1 MSGQPYRYAKDVENF
16 RSDYMEQLG
25 LRANLD
31 DMNLQANKTYKETG
45 SLPPKSTMKD
55 MRTTPE
61 ILADIQKIRLE
72 IIGELKPVCSIQMA
86 QQVVQ
91 RVEQSPLNSDGSFLV
106 FLAQN
111 APELVNQLKKK
122 YKFGIAGNEND
133 VEQMVAFLSSIF
145 TKTREMSS
153 SVKSAFDRP
162 SNTTLSGIS
171 EGDLDALKQ
180 QFDAI
185 EFKLISQGGI
195 KSGITSLV
203 DTPEKYN
210 VLKLLR
216 IIKAQFEDLQP
227 VLSTTR
233 YNQIKDEFMGQSTN
247 AGIFEQVQINFMGF
261 NEWKDFIER
270 LPSPS
275 TLRTLL
281 DQLTK
286 SEKNKNSKLS
296 ETILTNLS
304 SVLPTSLESAKIL
317 QITNDIISR
326 QRARPQIQNPL
337 FSQNYVPV
345 GFTPVDPT
353 GTESN
358 AYSRSG
364 LNPPPFEGEEL
375 NIIPPEVVALE
386 FCTAIVDNINALTR
400 EDLHLS
406 DNRFRRTIDAYVQ
419 ASEETMKD
427 KFGRNWERIIG
438 YDSDVLDRTI
448 RNVTSNY
455 DYNEN
460 LSKGPIVVSEF
471 RSILKSYIP
480 AGSTDMRGFGF
491 KAKGKRRGRPKGSGL
506 VKPISERIDH
516 TKGIKQGHIHVP
528 FGKYILNKN
537 KLDSDLV
544 YFKHAKG
551 YGVKGFPMSK
561 VSNKLGSVLR
571 TIIGGGVPKF
581 EDLQGLSN
589 EEKEYLHKVANK
601 AGIMDKISIP
611 TPSKDKLEQDIH
623 QFEVMKGELLAGN
636 DSPELIKKFKLILLR
651 LSKNGTIPKR
661 EASEIMEEL
670 LQLGF

>member
-16 RSDYMEQLG
+16 RSDYMASLG

-31 DMNLQANKTYKETG
+31 DMNLQANKNYKETG
-45 SLPPKSTMKD
+45 ALPPKSTIKD

-61 ILADIQKIRLE
+61 ILADVQKIRLS
-72 IIGELKPVCSIQMA
+72 IIDELKPICSSQMA
-86 QQVVQ
+86 QLVVQ
-91 RVEQSPLNSDGSFLV
+91 RVEQSPLNADGSFLT
-106 FLAQN
+106 FFAQN
-111 APELVNQLKKK
+111 APELVIQLKKK

-133 VEQMVAFLSSIF
+133 VEQMVAFLSSMY
-145 TKTREMSS
+145 TKTRDMSS
-153 SVKSAFDRP
+153 TVKSAFDRP
-162 SNTTLSGIS
+162 ANSTVSGIT

-195 KSGITSLV
+195 KSGLTALV

-210 VLKLLR
+210 VLAMLR
-216 IIKAQFEDLQP
+216 TIKAQFEDLQP
-227 VLSTTR
+227 VLQTDR
-233 YNQIKDEFMGQSTN
+233 YNQIKSIFLGDSTN
-247 AGIFEQVQINFMGF
+247 AGLFEQVQINFMGF
-261 NEWKDFIER
+261 NEWKEFIER
-270 LPSPS
+270 LPSPT

-286 SEKNKNSKLS
+286 SERNKNSQLS
-296 ETILTNLS
+296 LQILTNLS
-304 SVLPTSLESAKIL
+304 SLMPTSLESAKIL
-317 QITNDIISR
+317 QITNEIISR
-326 QRARPQIQNPL
+326 QRAKPQIQNPL
-337 FSQNYVPV
+337 ISQNYVPR

-375 NIIPPEVVALE
+375 NIIPPDLIATELCNV
-386 FCTAIVDNINALTR
+386 IVSLMNELTR
-400 EDLHLS
+400 NDQGLS
-406 DNRFRRTIDAYVQ
+406 NNRYRRAIDGYV
-419 ASEETMKD
+419 ANAESIVRN

-448 RNVTSNY
+448 RSVTSNY

-460 LSKGPIVVSEF
+460 LSKGPINVDEF
-471 RSILKSYIP
+471 RSILRSYLP
-480 AGSTDMRGFGF
+480 AGSTDMKGFGF
-491 KAKGKRRGRPKGSGL
+491 NGKRRGRPKGSGL

-544 YFKHAKG
+544 YFKHTKG
-551 YGVKGFPMSK
+551 YGVKGFPMAK
-561 VSNKLGSVLR
+561 VSQKLGSVLR

-581 EDLQGLSN
+581 EDLQGLTN

-601 AGIMDKISIP
+601 AGIMDKVSIP

-661 EASEIMEEL
+661 EASELMEEL